1 MPSKLPQFTLR
12 IPQEQMYKFRYV
24 AEYNARSCNREL
36 EQLIKIHITKF
47 EKEHGKI
54 TEEDIKSLKKINDL
68 IVCIYL

>member
-12 IPQEQMYKFRYV
+12 IPQEQMDKFRYI

-36 EQLIKIHITKF
+36 EHLIKKQIDEF

-54 TEEDIKSLKKINDL
+54 LKEDIKNLKK
-68 IVCIYL
+68 